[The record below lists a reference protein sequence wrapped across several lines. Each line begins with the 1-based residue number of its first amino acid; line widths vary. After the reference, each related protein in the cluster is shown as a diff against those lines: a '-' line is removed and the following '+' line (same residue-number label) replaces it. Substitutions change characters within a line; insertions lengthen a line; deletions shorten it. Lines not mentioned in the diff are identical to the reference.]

1 MIKVGEHVTLDFVG
15 VKKDYSP
22 TFYEKVIYK
31 IAKLAKVEILNVSS
45 HKFEPQG
52 FTLVALLSESHMS
65 FHTFPE
71 RGIISFDFFTCGKIS
86 PKIALD
92 VLGKEI
98 DHKRVVVNNFDRSTV
113 SLYDDIYST
122 PGQKKYYVV
131 NEVLENFTSKVG
143 QNIEILKLEEFGNAL
158 FIDNEIQVAE
168 KDEKLYSSTFF
179 RSGQD
184 LNKKTA
190 NVAIIG
196 GGDGGVARECL
207 DNNAD
212 YIDWYELDPEVV
224 DVCYKHL
231 PKVCSKVK
239 KSNKVN
245 TYWGD
250 AFESIKGVED
260 NRYDQIFVD
269 LNDDQYCIDLAK
281 KNMKGLQ
288 RILKKGGVIT
298 AQVGS
303 KNKKPKQVE
312 TWSKVLEKSFGNVNL
327 SEVHIPSFDCNWN
340 FASAILK

>member
-1 MIKVGEHVTLDFVG
+1 MAKVGEHVTLDFVG
-15 VKKDYSP
+15 VKKEYSP

-92 VLGKEI
+92 VLAKEI

-179 RSGQD
+179 RSGQE

>member
-1 MIKVGEHVTLDFVG
+1 MTKVGEHVTLDFVG
-15 VKKDYSP
+15 VKKEYSP

-92 VLGKEI
+92 VLAKEI

-260 NRYDQIFVD
+260 NKYDQIFVD

>member
-1 MIKVGEHVTLDFVG
+1 M
-15 VKKDYSP
+15 
-22 TFYEKVIYK
+22 
-31 IAKLAKVEILNVSS
+31 
-45 HKFEPQG
+45 
-52 FTLVALLSESHMS
+52 
-65 FHTFPE
+65 
-71 RGIISFDFFTCGKIS
+71 
-86 PKIALD
+86 
-92 VLGKEI
+92 
-98 DHKRVVVNNFDRSTV
+98 
-113 SLYDDIYST
+113 
-122 PGQKKYYVV
+122 V